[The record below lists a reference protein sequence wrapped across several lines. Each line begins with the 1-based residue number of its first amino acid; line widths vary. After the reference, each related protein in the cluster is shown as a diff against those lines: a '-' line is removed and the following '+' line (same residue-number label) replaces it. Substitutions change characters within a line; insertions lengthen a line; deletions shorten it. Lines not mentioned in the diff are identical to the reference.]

1 MSNSIYLLTLGL
13 FFGTILLVFGMKYF
27 SAAVAARARIAN
39 DTVYQAL
46 AEKIAA
52 AQSDQQVLLS
62 AIQAELAKVSASLT
76 GVEKILK
83 QVE

>member
-1 MSNSIYLLTLGL
+1 MSTSVYVLTLAV

-27 SAAVAARARIAN
+27 SAAFAARARIAN
-39 DTVYQAL
+39 DAAYHAL
-46 AEKIAA
+46 VERVAV
-52 AQSDQQVLLS
+52 AQSEQQTALS
-62 AIQAELAKVSASLT
+62 AIQAELSKVSASLS

>member
-1 MSNSIYLLTLGL
+1 MSTSVYFLTLAV
-13 FFGTILLVFGMKYF
+13 FFGTILLVFGMKYS

-39 DTVYQAL
+39 EAAYQAL
-46 AEKIAA
+46 VERVAA
-52 AQSDQQVLLS
+52 AQTEQQAALS
-62 AIQAELAKVSASLT
+62 AIQAELSKVSASLS